1 MWRDTMM
8 WHFSFIELDDVAE
21 VCVTTK
27 VTMKSNIY
35 TPFPQ
40 TKWFVVRWRH
50 ESAVVVNEGDRIDS
64 PQMTVVFL
72 CDLARP
78 CVPLK
83 ANQLRCSHD
92 CTKLWRCS
100 VNKHTAVLHEYTI
113 IRIFTF
119 KVQCVL
125 YMRTFLFMWR
135 KRTITFS
142 SLRKQFSCLMYQ
154 PQRNLACP
162 LQDETLRSMVSS
174 CSWSEK
180 CIHLRVKN
188 VIWVKHENHFIRS
201 NHSKN
206 PDPIIRLNY

>member
-83 ANQLRCSHD
+83 ENQLRCSHD

-113 IRIFTF
+113 TGIFTF
-119 KVQCVL
+119 KVQWVL
-125 YMRTFLFMWR
+125 LHEDFYIYVASKDHNFFELTQTIFLSDVPATKKSCLSSSGWNFTQYGIFLFV
-135 KRTITFS
+135 KREMHS
-142 SLRKQFSCLMYQ
+142 PAGQ
-154 PQRNLACP
+154 
-162 LQDETLRSMVSS
+162 
-174 CSWSEK
+174 K
-180 CIHLRVKN
+180 CYLGKT
-188 VIWVKHENHFIRS
+188 WKPFYT
-201 NHSKN
+201 K
-206 PDPIIRLNY
+206 